1 MASRFKSMNDS
12 TGDSPPPEEKSRRKA
27 LPILARAGTLLL
39 VVALSVGIY
48 LLRDQAKWLASL
60 GYVGI
65 FVLSIL
71 ANATIILP
79 APGVAFVFGMGAV
92 YNPLLVALA
101 AGAGAAIG
109 ELSGYLAGYSGNIV
123 VKNRARYQKII
134 PWMTKYGPWTILVL
148 GFIPNPIFDLA
159 GIVAGM
165 LKMPL
170 WKFLVFCMIGK
181 IIKML
186 LFAYAGSLSIPWL
199 APD

>member
-1 MASRFKSMNDS
+1 MTISSNGSCAPQKNLRQ
-12 TGDSPPPEEKSRRKA
+12 KA
-27 LPILARAGTLLL
+27 LPILGRVGILLL
-39 VVALSVGIY
+39 VIALSVGIY
-48 LLRDQAKWLASL
+48 LMRDQARWLASL

-65 FVLSIL
+65 FLLSIL

-79 APGVAFVFGMGAV
+79 APGVAFVFGLGAL
-92 YNPLLVALA
+92 YDPFMVALA

-123 VKNRARYQKII
+123 IQNQVTAQKMMD
-134 PWMTKYGPWTILVL
+134 WMTKYGPWTILVL
-148 GFIPNPIFDLA
+148 AFIPNPIFDVA

-170 WKFLVFCMIGK
+170 WKFLVFCMTGK
-181 IIKML
+181 ILKML

-199 APD
+199 MPK